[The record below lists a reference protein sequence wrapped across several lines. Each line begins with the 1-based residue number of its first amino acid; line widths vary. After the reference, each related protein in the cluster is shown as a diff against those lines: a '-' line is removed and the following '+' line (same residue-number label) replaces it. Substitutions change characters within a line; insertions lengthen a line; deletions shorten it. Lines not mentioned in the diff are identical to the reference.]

1 MCCNCNSNSNA
12 PWYNYISQYSNS
24 ANIKTRF
31 ETGAIKVK
39 TGFASISDLKPDS
52 KQKLRPCLAKTI
64 SDYNLDCTYKKK

>member
-1 MCCNCNSNSNA
+1 M
-12 PWYNYISQYSNS
+12 
-24 ANIKTRF
+24 KTRF